1 MVRPRFVR
9 QTGLSVSLWAFGFAT
24 TLLLIGLWG
33 RSTSTDEGTIAEST
47 RAVVTSE
54 LIRDRVGEWVEDELA
69 STGLAGV
76 SADDAVDRI
85 FAIDEV
91 RLTLDRLV
99 AEAVAA
105 LIAGDDGASLIDV
118 ADALAPAAPLIAEEF
133 GIEETVVR
141 AAIATV
147 DPIDLSSGPTA
158 GISAAAA
165 SVHAALTLIVV
176 LAALALAVFGGA
188 SVALAGDRR
197 AMVGRLA
204 ARVALSGFSF
214 ALLFQFGGWLIDPN
228 GGRSPVL
235 TGGSILIRSNGHV
248 FMAVAMAAT
257 LVAIAV
263 TVRLHRSRIGD
274 PASENTGEVP
284 QLVEV

>member
-1 MVRPRFVR
+1 
-9 QTGLSVSLWAFGFAT
+9 
-24 TLLLIGLWG
+24 
-33 RSTSTDEGTIAEST
+33 
-47 RAVVTSE
+47 
-54 LIRDRVGEWVEDELA
+54 
-69 STGLAGV
+69 
-76 SADDAVDRI
+76 
-85 FAIDEV
+85 
-91 RLTLDRLV
+91 
-99 AEAVAA
+99 
-105 LIAGDDGASLIDV
+105 
-118 ADALAPAAPLIAEEF
+118 
-133 GIEETVVR
+133 VR